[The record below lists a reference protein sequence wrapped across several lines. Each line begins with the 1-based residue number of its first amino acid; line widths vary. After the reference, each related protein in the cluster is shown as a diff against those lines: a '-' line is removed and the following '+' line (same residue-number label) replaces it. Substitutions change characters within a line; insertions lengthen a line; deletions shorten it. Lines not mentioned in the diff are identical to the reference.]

1 MFPILAV
8 VRDFL
13 LLQNIQK
20 GSEAYTASCSVVSG
34 VLSWEVKQMG
44 HGVDGSLPT
53 SAQFKNE
60 WSYISTTY
68 IHLHDEDRHY
78 LF

>member
-1 MFPILAV
+1 VFPILAM

-13 LLQNIQK
+13 HLQNIQK
-20 GSEAYTASCSVVSG
+20 GSEAH
-34 VLSWEVKQMG
+34 QMG
-44 HGVDGSLPT
+44 HGVDGSPPT

-60 WSYISTTY
+60 WSYTSTTY